1 MLLVKNE
8 IWGWRSIDRGHPKKG
23 SERRL
28 ATGCQAN
35 IIIFRFL
42 VVEID
47 TYIYLIRFET
57 VLPILSGTELYHSNK
72 RTGMGIDKHGSDCP
86 LIDVLRKNLSSLL
99 KTVPPAQC

>member
-23 SERRL
+23 GERRL

-35 IIIFRFL
+35 DIIFRFL
-42 VVEID
+42 VIEID

-57 VLPILSGTELYHSNK
+57 
-72 RTGMGIDKHGSDCP
+72 GMGIDKHSSDCP